1 MGPDVE
7 DYGNGGGGGE
17 RVPDEL
23 VPVKG
28 PLTSSEW
35 EDTRKVLAT
44 VIDKFLEAL
53 KEQNKDEDIALA
65 VVAWRPGYPSVTS
78 YSSTAERPESKKA
91 LKRTV
96 MKL

>member
-7 DYGNGGGGGE
+7 DYDGE
-17 RVPDEL
+17 KGSVEV
-23 VPVKG
+23 VPVSDTG
-28 PLTSSEW
+28 ALTGSEW

-53 KEQNKDEDIALA
+53 EEQNKDKDIALA
-65 VVAWRPGYPSVTS
+65 VVAWRPGHPSVTS

-91 LKRTV
+91 LKRTI